1 MRHVHANV
9 TDRSRSQEMLL
20 KMELMLKLEPWKESH
35 NLAAK
40 MSSIL
45 NATTASLA
53 AAATNVT
60 TMGGSDNNKRSNNND
75 DAAAADDAGK
85 YARTRSQTHRH
96 ADRAL
101 QTVSQKFTHTQTKTA
116 NGCRVAAQIAQNVS
130 VKEMARNRATHKTRH
145 VAAESVRE

>member
-20 KMELMLKLEPWKESH
+20 EMELKLKLEPWKESH

-60 TMGGSDNNKRSNNND
+60 TMGGSDNNKLSNNND
-75 DAAAADDAGK
+75 AAAADDDAGK
-85 YARTRSQTHRH
+85 YARTRLHTHRH

-101 QTVSQKFTHTQTKTA
+101 QTVSQKFTHTQTNAA
-116 NGCRVAAQIAQNVS
+116 NGCRVATQIAQNVS

>member
-20 KMELMLKLEPWKESH
+20 EMELKLEESH

-60 TMGGSDNNKRSNNND
+60 TMGGSDNNKLSNNND
-75 DAAAADDAGK
+75 DAAAADDDAGK
-85 YARTRSQTHRH
+85 YARTRLHTHRH